1 MAVTPGY
8 AGGLNPV
15 FSPRRKV
22 RKGVWG
28 KNQINIEVLC
38 GLCASARDKNKYNLA
53 EAQSTQRFL
62 G

>member
-28 KNQINIEVLC
+28 K
-38 GLCASARDKNKYNLA
+38 KNKNTKFLAFLAPLREKKKYNLA